1 LSAEQPFEAMQAQIL
16 AGKAPRQVR
25 LAASRGALPLPRA
38 ALVHLYV
45 VLRNDEDEEIRAAA
59 AASLDGLD
67 KAAIL
72 DVLGDEACAPEVLDH
87 YAAQAIRD
95 EQLAERIA
103 FHARVPPSAMS
114 RLAKD
119 GSGKV
124 LDLVLTNQ
132 ERLLSQLA
140 LLDDLT
146 SNPALRAD
154 QRGRIVELLARATTP
169 KAGKGGSSELA
180 ESAEDDGDEAEEVAR
195 LLHIDVGELFEASEI
210 IDGEEFEESEDP
222 LIRTAYA
229 KILVLNTAQKAILA
243 MRGGREERRILI
255 RDSNQVV
262 ALAVL
267 RNGRI
272 TEDDIES
279 FAKMRNVSS
288 EVLRQIGQNRDWK
301 KNYQVVLSLVNN
313 PRTPPGISTN
323 VVSRLQ
329 NNHLKT
335 LIANRDAPE
344 LIRRMAKRLYEQRTE
359 RKQTFKKH

>member
-1 LSAEQPFEAMQAQIL
+1 MSAEQPFEMMMGQIL
-16 AGKAPRQVR
+16 EGTAPRQVR

-38 ALVHLYV
+38 ALVQLYV
-45 VLRNDEDEEIRAAA
+45 TLREDEDDEIRTAAE
-59 AASLDGLD
+59 ASLGGLD

-72 DVLGDEACAPEVLDH
+72 DVLGDKACAPEVLDH
-87 YAAQAIRD
+87 YAAQATRD

-103 FHARVPPSAMS
+103 FHASVPPSAMA
-114 RLAKD
+114 RLARH
-119 GSGKV
+119 GSGNV

-132 ERLLSQLA
+132 ERLISQLD
-140 LLDDLT
+140 LLDHLT

-154 QRGRIVELLARATTP
+154 QRGQIVELLARATAP
-169 KAGKGGSSELA
+169 RQNKDGEFDSEESGEGA
-180 ESAEDDGDEAEEVAR
+180 EHEEAAR
-195 LLHIDVGELFEASEI
+195 LLHIDVGDLFEASEI

-222 LIRTAYA
+222 MIRTAYA

-255 RDSNQVV
+255 RDSNHLV

-267 RNGRI
+267 KNGRI
-272 TEDDIES
+272 TDDDIES

-288 EVLRQIGQNRDWK
+288 DVLRQIGQHRDWK
-301 KNYQVVLSLVNN
+301 KNYSVVLSLVNN

-329 NNHLKT
+329 NAHLKT

-344 LIRRMAKRLYEQRTE
+344 LIRRMAKRLHQQRTE
-359 RKQTFKKH
+359 RKDTFKKK

>member
-1 LSAEQPFEAMQAQIL
+1 MGQIL
-16 AGKAPRQVR
+16 AGTAPRQVR
-25 LAASRGALPLPRA
+25 LAASRGALPLPRT

-45 VLRNDEDEEIRAAA
+45 TLSEDEDDEIRTAAE
-59 AASLDGLD
+59 ASLGGLD
-67 KAAIL
+67 KPAVL
-72 DVLGDEACAPEVLDH
+72 DVLGDEACAPEVLNH
-87 YAAQAIRD
+87 YAAQATRD

-103 FHARVPPSAMS
+103 FHPGVPPSAMA
-114 RLAKD
+114 RLARE
-119 GSGKV
+119 GSGNV

-132 ERLLSQLA
+132 ERLLAQLE

-154 QRGRIVELLARATTP
+154 QRGRIVELLARATAP
-169 KAGKGGSSELA
+169 RLNKDGEP
-180 ESAEDDGDEAEEVAR
+180 ESGAAEDGDGAAVEEAAR
-195 LLHIDVGELFEASEI
+195 LLHIDIGELFDASEI
-210 IDGEEFEESEDP
+210 VDGEEFEESEDP

-255 RDSNQVV
+255 RDSNHVV

-288 EVLRQIGQNRDWK
+288 DVLRQIGQHRDWK
-301 KNYQVVLSLVNN
+301 KNYAVVLSLVNN

-329 NNHLKT
+329 NTHLKT
-335 LIANRDAPE
+335 LITNRDAPE
-344 LIRRMAKRLYEQRTE
+344 LIRRMAKRLHQQRTE
-359 RKQTFKKH
+359 RKDTFKKH